1 VKCSTEYRVTA
12 NPTRGFR
19 FSELGTSYWVLGT
32 ARLTAI
38 IEKRMGFGLSK
49 EEKHIQVEPLL
60 LEVADV
66 MATSLDLDTTLRRV
80 AEVVRKV
87 IDYEIFAILLLNEK
101 SQELRIRF
109 QVGYPPEFAER
120 ARIKVGEGVTGQAAQ
135 LRRAVLIDDVTLD
148 PRYISAVPNVRSE
161 LAVPLTTKN
170 RVIGVIDLEA
180 RDPGYF
186 NEEHSRLLTLIA
198 SRMAAGIENAQLYT
212 RTTKQARILLLL
224 NEIAREL
231 TSILNLDELLG
242 RIAELL
248 RRLIDFQMFS
258 ILLLDSS
265 GEKLQ
270 HRFSLR
276 FNENVHL
283 KQEIPLGHGVV
294 GAAAETKQAIL
305 VPDVSKDPRYIV
317 LNPETRSELAVPLIY
332 KDKAIGVLDLEHT
345 RRGFFTDDHRRT
357 IMTLAAQVAIA
368 IENARLYEE
377 IARQERRLE
386 RDLALA
392 RELQMRLLPQTLPK
406 LAHLDLAAKFTPARA
421 IGGDL
426 YDFIPYSLSRL
437 GIVIGDVSGKGAPAA
452 IYAALVSGIL
462 RSHAPIEPG
471 PAEMLSAV
479 NLSLA
484 ERRIE
489 AQFVSLIYAVWDD
502 EHRTLLVAN
511 SGLPRPIHVHDGK
524 NSAIDATGL
533 PLGLFDDADYDE
545 FRFKMKPG
553 DMFVFFSDGIL
564 DARNR
569 RGELFGR
576 GRVEKIV
583 AECAGRS
590 AACVVDSL
598 FKAAAEHSAGVETFD
613 DQTVV
618 AIQVKDGTAPSASK
632 RK

>member
-1 VKCSTEYRVTA
+1 
-12 NPTRGFR
+12 
-19 FSELGTSYWVLGT
+19 
-32 ARLTAI
+32 
-38 IEKRMGFGLSK
+38 MGSLLDQH
-49 EEKHIQVEPLL
+49 EKHMQIDPLL
-60 LEVADV
+60 LEVSDV

-101 SQELRIRF
+101 TQELRVRF
-109 QVGYPPEFAER
+109 QVGYPADFAER
-120 ARIKVGEGVTGQAAQ
+120 SRIKVGEGVTGLAVQQRQAI
-135 LRRAVLIDDVTLD
+135 LIDDVTQD
-148 PRYISAVPNVRSE
+148 PRYIPAVPNVCSE

-180 RDPGYF
+180 RHQNYF
-186 NEEHSRLLTLIA
+186 TEEHKRLLTLIA

-212 RTTKQARILLLL
+212 RTNKQAKILLLL

-248 RRLIDFQMFS
+248 QRLIDFQIFS
-258 ILLLDSS
+258 ILLLDAS

-276 FNENVHL
+276 FNENVHV
-283 KQEIPLGHGVV
+283 KHEIPLGRGLV
-294 GAAAETKQAIL
+294 GQAAQTMQAIL
-305 VPDVSKDPRYIV
+305 VPDVSKDPRYIAA
-317 LNPETRSELAVPLIY
+317 NPETRSELTVPLIY
-332 KDKAIGVLDLEHT
+332 KEKVIGVLDLEHT
-345 RRGFFTDDHRRT
+345 RRGFFTEEHRRT
-357 IMTLAAQVAIA
+357 VTTLAAQVAIA
-368 IENARLYEE
+368 IENARLYEQ
-377 IARQERRLE
+377 IAQQERRLE

-392 RELQMRLLPQTLPK
+392 RELQMRLLPQTLPQ
-406 LAHLDLAAKFTPARA
+406 LGHLEVAAKFTPARA

-502 EHRTLLVAN
+502 EHRTLLVSN
-511 SGLPRPIHVHDGK
+511 SGLPRPVLVHEGS
-524 NSAIDATGL
+524 NSIIEATGL
-533 PLGLFDDADYDE
+533 PLGLFDDASYDE

-569 RGELFGR
+569 KGELFGR

-583 AECAGRS
+583 SECAGKT
-590 AACVVDSL
+590 ANCVVDSL
-598 FKAAAEHSAGVETFD
+598 FKAAAEHSAGVEAFD

-618 AIQVKDGTAPSASK
+618 AIKVPGASHSHK
-632 RK
+632 KK

>member
-1 VKCSTEYRVTA
+1 V
-12 NPTRGFR
+12 
-19 FSELGTSYWVLGT
+19 
-32 ARLTAI
+32 
-38 IEKRMGFGLSK
+38 
-49 EEKHIQVEPLL
+49 QVDPLL
-60 LEVADV
+60 LEVSDV

-80 AEVVRKV
+80 SEVVRKV

-101 SQELRIRF
+101 TQELRFRF
-109 QVGYPPEFAER
+109 QVGYPKDFAER
-120 ARIKVGEGVTGQAAQ
+120 ARIKVGEGVTGQAVQ
-135 LRRAVLIDDVTLD
+135 LRQTILIDDVTKD
-148 PRYISAVPNVRSE
+148 PRYIAAVPNVCSE

-180 RDPGYF
+180 QHVGYF
-186 NEEHSRLLTLIA
+186 TEEHKRLLSLIA

-212 RTTKQARILLLL
+212 RTTRQARILLLL

-242 RIAELL
+242 RIADLL
-248 RRLIDFQMFS
+248 RRLIDFQIFS

-276 FNENVHL
+276 FNENVHV
-283 KQEIPLGHGVV
+283 KREIPLGRGVV
-294 GAAAETKQAIL
+294 GYAAQTRQAVL
-305 VPDVSKDPRYIV
+305 VPDVSKDPRYIEG
-317 LNPETRSELAVPLIY
+317 NPETRSELAVPLIY
-332 KDKAIGVLDLEHT
+332 KDNVIGVLDMEHT

-357 IMTLAAQVAIA
+357 MMTLAAQVAIA

-392 RELQMRLLPQTLPK
+392 RELQTRLLPQTLPK
-406 LAHLDLAAKFTPARA
+406 LAHLELAAKFVPARA

-489 AQFVSLIYAVWDD
+489 AQFVSIIYAVWDD
-502 EHRTLLVAN
+502 VHRTLLVAN
-511 SGLPRPIHVHDGK
+511 SGLPRPIFVHDGK
-524 NSAIDATGL
+524 NQVIEATGL

-545 FRFKMKPG
+545 FRFKMKPS

-569 RGELFGR
+569 NGELFGR

-583 AECAGRS
+583 AECGGRS
-590 AACVVDSL
+590 ADCVVESL
-598 FKAAAEHSAGVETFD
+598 FQAVAQHSAGVEAFD

-618 AIQVKDGTAPSASK
+618 AIKVKDGAAGSSK

>member
-1 VKCSTEYRVTA
+1 
-12 NPTRGFR
+12 
-19 FSELGTSYWVLGT
+19 
-32 ARLTAI
+32 
-38 IEKRMGFGLSK
+38 MGSVLSK
-49 EEKHIQVEPLL
+49 HEKHVPVDPLL
-60 LEVADV
+60 LEVSDV
-66 MATSLDLDTTLRRV
+66 MSTSLDLDTTLRRV

-101 SQELRIRF
+101 TQELRFRF

-135 LRRAVLIDDVTLD
+135 LRQAVLIDDVTQDL
-148 PRYISAVPNVRSE
+148 RYISAVPNVRSE

-186 NEEHSRLLTLIA
+186 NEEHKRLLTLIA

-242 RIAELL
+242 RIADLL

-258 ILLLDSS
+258 ILLVDSS
-265 GEKLQ
+265 GQKLQ

-276 FNENVHL
+276 FNENVHV
-283 KQEIPLGHGVV
+283 KHEIPLGRGLV
-294 GAAAETKQAIL
+294 GQAAETRQAVL
-305 VPDVSKDPRYIV
+305 VPDVSKDPRYIES
-317 LNPETRSELAVPLIY
+317 NPETRSELAVPLIY
-332 KDKAIGVLDLEHT
+332 KDKVIGVLDLEHT

-357 IMTLAAQVAIA
+357 MMTLAAQVAIA

-406 LAHLDLAAKFTPARA
+406 VSHLELAAKFSPARA

-437 GIVIGDVSGKGAPAA
+437 GIAIGDVSGKGAPAA

-511 SGLPRPIHVHDGK
+511 SGLPRPVYVHDGK
-524 NSAIDATGL
+524 NSVIEATGL
-533 PLGLFDDADYDE
+533 PLGLFDEAEYDE

-564 DARNR
+564 DARDR
-569 RGELFGR
+569 SGEMFGR
-576 GRVEKIV
+576 GRVEKII
-583 AECAGRS
+583 AECGSKS
-590 AACVVDSL
+590 ADCVVDRL

-618 AIQVKDGTAPSASK
+618 AIKVKDGAHGSSK

>member
-1 VKCSTEYRVTA
+1 MGS
-12 NPTRGFR
+12 
-19 FSELGTSYWVLGT
+19 VLK
-32 ARLTAI
+32 
-38 IEKRMGFGLSK
+38 KRD
-49 EEKHIQVEPLL
+49 KHIHIEPLL

-66 MATSLDLDTTLRRV
+66 MATSLDLNTTLRRI

-101 SQELRIRF
+101 TQELRFRF
-109 QVGYPPEFAER
+109 QIGYPPEFAER
-120 ARIKVGEGVTGQAAQ
+120 ARIKIGEGVTGLAVQS
-135 LRRAVLIDDVTLD
+135 RRAILVDDVTSD
-148 PRYISAVPNVRSE
+148 SSYIAAIPNVRSE

-170 RVIGVIDLEA
+170 GVIGVMDLEA
-180 RDPGYF
+180 SAPGYF
-186 NEEHSRLLTLIA
+186 HEEHKRLLMLIA
-198 SRMAAGIENAQLYT
+198 SRMAAGIENAQLYA
-212 RTTKQARILLLL
+212 RTTRQARILLLL

-231 TSILNLDELLG
+231 SSILNLDELLS

-258 ILLLDSS
+258 ILLIDST
-265 GEKLQ
+265 GDKLQ

-276 FNENVHL
+276 FNENVHS
-283 KQEIPLGHGVV
+283 KGDISLGQGLI
-294 GAAAETKQAIL
+294 GYAAQTRQAVL
-305 VPDVSKDPRYIV
+305 VPDVSKDPRYIEG
-317 LNPETRSELAVPLIY
+317 NPETRSELAVPLIY
-332 KDKAIGVLDLEHT
+332 KDKVIGVLDLEHT
-345 RRGFFTDDHRRT
+345 KRGFFTDDHRRT
-357 IMTLAAQVAIA
+357 MVTLAAQVAIA

-406 LAHLDLAAKFTPARA
+406 VKHLDLAAKFTPARA

-437 GIVIGDVSGKGAPAA
+437 AMVVGDVSGKGAPAA

-489 AQFVSLIYAVWDD
+489 AQYVSLIYAVWDD
-502 EHRTLLVAN
+502 ETRTLLVSN
-511 SGLPRPIHVHDGK
+511 SGLPRPVLMRDGK
-524 NSAIDATGL
+524 ASPIEATGL
-533 PLGLFDDADYDE
+533 PLGLFDDVTYDE
-545 FRFKMKPG
+545 FRFDMQPG
-553 DMFVFFSDGIL
+553 DIFVFFSDGIL

-569 RGELFGR
+569 SGELFGR
-576 GRVEKIV
+576 SRVEKII
-583 AECAGRS
+583 AGCAGRS
-590 AACVVDSL
+590 ADCVVDSL
-598 FKAAAEHSAGVETFD
+598 FKAVGEHSAGVETFD
-613 DQTVV
+613 DMTVL
-618 AIQVKDGTAPSASK
+618 AIKVKDNTNTGA
-632 RK
+632 RKEQ

>member
-1 VKCSTEYRVTA
+1 MGAVLNTTA
-12 NPTRGFR
+12 NH
-19 FSELGTSYWVLGT
+19 L
-32 ARLTAI
+32 
-38 IEKRMGFGLSK
+38 
-49 EEKHIQVEPLL
+49 QVEPLL

-66 MATSLDLDTTLRRV
+66 LATSLDLDTTLRRV

-101 SQELRIRF
+101 TQELRFRF
-109 QVGYPPEFAER
+109 QVGYPADFAER
-120 ARIKVGEGVTGQAAQ
+120 ARVKLGEGVTGQAAQ
-135 LRRAVLIDDVTLD
+135 SRQAVLVDDVTQD
-148 PRYISAVPNVRSE
+148 PKYIAAIANVRSE
-161 LAVPLTTKN
+161 LAVPLITKN

-180 RDPGYF
+180 RNPGYF
-186 NEEHSRLLTLIA
+186 TEEHSRLLTLVA
-198 SRMAAGIENAQLYT
+198 SRIAGGIENAQLYT
-212 RTTKQARILLLL
+212 RTTRQARILLLL

-231 TSILNLDELLG
+231 SSILNLDELLN
-242 RIAELL
+242 RVAELL
-248 RRLIDFQMFS
+248 RRLIDYQMFS

-276 FNENVHL
+276 FRENIHL
-283 KQEIPLGHGVV
+283 KHEVPLGRGLV
-294 GAAAETKQAIL
+294 GYAAQTGQAVL
-305 VPDVSKDPRYIV
+305 VPDVSKDPRYIAG
-317 LNPETRSELAVPLIY
+317 NPETRSELAVPLIY
-332 KDKAIGVLDLEHT
+332 KDKVIGVLDLEHT

-357 IMTLAAQVAIA
+357 MMTLAAQVAIA

-406 LAHLDLAAKFTPARA
+406 LANLELAAKFVPARA

-471 PAEMLSAV
+471 PAEMLRAV

-502 EHRTLLVAN
+502 EHRTLQVAN

-524 NSAIDATGL
+524 NHVIEATGL
-533 PLGLFDDADYDE
+533 PLGLFDDANYDE

-569 RGELFGR
+569 KGELFGR
-576 GRVEKIV
+576 GRVEKLV
-583 AECAGRS
+583 LECAGKS
-590 AACVVDSL
+590 ADCVVNTL
-598 FKAAAEHSAGVETFD
+598 FKAAAEHSAGVESFD

-618 AIQVKDGTAPSASK
+618 AIKVKDSAGSASPK